1 MKEKTLEERIF
12 ELRETIRQVIIQSE
26 LSPSIVELILRDIYT
41 DIKQLSEQNLMRIVN
56 EKKKEGENN
65 GEHSAVS

>member
-41 DIKQLSEQNLMRIVN
+41 DLKQLSEQNLMRIIN